1 MLAGRSL
8 NEVINIASVSRE
20 RRRIVG
26 IRYPMLPALGLL
38 LVLTDAGAVHQQS
51 NLLLSYANTSFG
63 FPGTTSNR
71 GISVTRILQDGEL
84 ERVIR
89 LPGICAKETIVNWG

>member
-1 MLAGRSL
+1 MLLAF
-8 NEVINIASVSRE
+8 
-20 RRRIVG
+20 
-26 IRYPMLPALGLL
+26 GLL
-38 LVLTDAGAVHQQS
+38 LVLSDAGAVHQQS
-51 NLLLSYANTSFG
+51 NLLLPFTNVSFG
-63 FPGTTSNR
+63 FAKAATNR